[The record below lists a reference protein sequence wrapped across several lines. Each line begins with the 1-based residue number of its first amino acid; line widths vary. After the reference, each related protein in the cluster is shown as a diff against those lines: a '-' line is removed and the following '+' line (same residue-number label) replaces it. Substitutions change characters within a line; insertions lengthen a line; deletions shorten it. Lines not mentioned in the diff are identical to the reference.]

1 MNNPY
6 SSDIVRV
13 ITSRETNCVAQVVHR
28 WEKEVQKNFSQKNTR
43 KEHLGDPGIDG

>member
-6 SSDIVRV
+6 SSNIVRV

-28 WEKEVQKNFSQKNTR
+28 WEKRSAKTF
-43 KEHLGDPGIDG
+43 